1 MWGNKV
7 SNQTA
12 TRRTAQTRVT
22 YAVLVLC
29 GVTATAAIHAISQPA
44 ETPPNT
50 ARFEVTSVNTPV
62 IVRGTSGAQTITVQ
76 NKGPDAATGAQAL
89 IRPSTSTGITIASV
103 TWGASNT
110 PCTFSSPDYTCSVGG
125 VANNASF
132 DITVTYNVA
141 TTATASTSVKQTE
154 IRVKSNEFNPGS
166 GAGETIHKV
175 WGALN
180 QENPATEFGAFWAG
194 RTSNSA
200 TCNGR
205 GTTCGT
211 FAGENTDVL
220 GAWPKDSE
228 NPVGEYLQSSVNNT
242 GNDNY
247 KVSGTK
253 NPTYNRIVADMP
265 SYTLN
270 QLTLPTV
277 SRTGNRINNRRAWE
291 FRTYVYIPPNKST
304 AEFCVG
310 ADGIWVD
317 DNAYIT
323 LSPSGSSSRTV
334 VSTPR
339 DAWSS
344 NIYQVST
351 GGISGGGYY
360 ELIYRIVNQNAGG
373 SDEEAQGG
381 YGKIGMAFD
390 GDACNVTN
398 FDNAIEAGFPASI
411 TIANPTVD
419 LSIAKSN
426 GVTSV
431 NAGASTAYTVRVN
444 NNGPSTTAHPRLTVR
459 F

>member
-76 NKGPDAATGAQAL
+76 NKGPDAATGTQAL

-211 FAGENTDVL
+211 FAGENTIRANLGCKHMKGLEKMSVVFQDKFANTPKNTTGESWQQTSTSCKPFQRVL
-220 GAWPKDSE
+220 
-228 NPVGEYLQSSVNNT
+228 NN
-242 GNDNY
+242 
-247 KVSGTK
+247 
-253 NPTYNRIVADMP
+253 
-265 SYTLN
+265 
-270 QLTLPTV
+270 
-277 SRTGNRINNRRAWE
+277 SRLKQAHSAVPEKSR
-291 FRTYVYIPPNKST
+291 IPPN
-304 AEFCVG
+304 
-310 ADGIWVD
+310 
-317 DNAYIT
+317 
-323 LSPSGSSSRTV
+323 
-334 VSTPR
+334 
-339 DAWSS
+339 
-344 NIYQVST
+344 
-351 GGISGGGYY
+351 
-360 ELIYRIVNQNAGG
+360 
-373 SDEEAQGG
+373 
-381 YGKIGMAFD
+381 
-390 GDACNVTN
+390 
-398 FDNAIEAGFPASI
+398 
-411 TIANPTVD
+411 
-419 LSIAKSN
+419 
-426 GVTSV
+426 
-431 NAGASTAYTVRVN
+431 
-444 NNGPSTTAHPRLTVR
+444 
-459 F
+459 